1 MGQGGC
7 CRPVLVPT
15 LHNNNKVKNLTQV
28 RIDLSNKDLVS
39 KVSSIGST
47 QEPSEEELLLEN
59 ENKLSEFLGNMPP
72 IVDLKNMQR
81 FQRENEYR
89 QWIGLGKFIFWKY
102 LFF

>member
-15 LHNNNKVKNLTQV
+15 LHNNHKVKNLTQV

-89 QWIGLGKFIFWKY
+89 QWIGLGKLIIQKY
-102 LFF
+102 M